1 MNTNQ
6 KLEQIWG
13 FRRNIESSSDES
25 KSNSD
30 VEKCHEKLSLVPP
43 LASPENDRVSEADN
57 RHDQAEKKPKR
68 TRNAPKKERKNKK
81 EVKSK
86 LRKDSCASSNIKKRE
101 NNIRK
106 KKSKFIS
113 QTTVSDDFKIFT
125 ESILDDLRVARE
137 TMFAK
142 MRKEM
147 DQLVNTKPHSRSKM
161 RKGSGTNATK
171 KPNQKPRA
179 RKPTKMK
186 QKTELP
192 ASKCLDRPQEHVNN
206 ENPKDPS
213 FKNPILI
220 DSCAKK
226 PIFTNLPN
234 QPVTSSYL
242 TLPLISSNDKKIP
255 ILTDSCA
262 KKPIFTNAPDQIVT
276 SSYLTLPLVLSNDT
290 SLKLERGNYSGLQG
304 EERFRGYGPNNAES
318 SCVGNVYPVGLNH
331 HQRFDNSNNFGIP
344 NRGVQELSHDGG
356 LFGTRVINGGSLRYN
371 AGLSGHNIP
380 NHIASTGF
388 RSLYPN

>member
-186 QKTELP
+186 QKTE
-192 ASKCLDRPQEHVNN
+192 
-206 ENPKDPS
+206 
-213 FKNPILI
+213 
-220 DSCAKK
+220 
-226 PIFTNLPN
+226 
-234 QPVTSSYL
+234 
-242 TLPLISSNDKKIP
+242 
-255 ILTDSCA
+255 
-262 KKPIFTNAPDQIVT
+262 
-276 SSYLTLPLVLSNDT
+276 
-290 SLKLERGNYSGLQG
+290 GNYSGLQG